1 MLCWHK
7 LTLSLT
13 VEATEL
19 FEVRWKQLI
28 FSFPFRMWRNEVN
41 MRKRERTRQQA
52 EELRKM
58 QKLFLLKA
66 MSSPGRAS
74 GDSRGFS
81 VLTAVCWQGKLWPSS
96 QTCAGTAVSRQ
107 NQPPDFTPQ
116 PANYPGFSRTP
127 PSSLLPPSSSPSLLY
142 TTDIMNTVREE
153 IPELLKIQ
161 PKLKILRRISARR
174 S

>member
-66 MSSPGRAS
+66 MSSPGRA
-74 GDSRGFS
+74 GDCIARFDCS
-81 VLTAVCWQGKLWPSS
+81 VLTGKVVAEQPDLCGDSSGHQSKPASRLHTTTSKLYSSTAPQLTSCTPSVYL
-96 QTCAGTAVSRQ
+96 T
-107 NQPPDFTPQ
+107 
-116 PANYPGFSRTP
+116 
-127 PSSLLPPSSSPSLLY
+127 
-142 TTDIMNTVREE
+142 
-153 IPELLKIQ
+153 
-161 PKLKILRRISARR
+161 SAL
-174 S
+174 

>member
-1 MLCWHK
+1 MSNVNLKPFLIEHFDFKLWLAMLCWHK

-66 MSSPGRAS
+66 MSSPGRVLSEDIRLFSLWFVAREGCCWAARPVWWRWS
-74 GDSRGFS
+74 PDQTPGHQTTHHHQQTLQDSIIF
-81 VLTAVCWQGKLWPSS
+81 LT
-96 QTCAGTAVSRQ
+96 
-107 NQPPDFTPQ
+107 
-116 PANYPGFSRTP
+116 
-127 PSSLLPPSSSPSLLY
+127 SPSLSF
-142 TTDIMNTVREE
+142 T
-153 IPELLKIQ
+153 
-161 PKLKILRRISARR
+161 ILI
-174 S
+174 

>member
-1 MLCWHK
+1 MNILILKPRLALLSRHK

-13 VEATEL
+13 VGATEL

-66 MSSPGRAS
+66 MSSPGILS
-74 GDSRGFS
+74 YYTTGVF
-81 VLTAVCWQGKLWPSS
+81 TEVCCQGRLWPSS
-96 QTCAGTAVSRQ
+96 QTCVGTAVSRQ
-107 NQPPDFTPQ
+107 NQPADFTPP
-116 PANYPGFSRTP
+116 PANYPGFSNIP
-127 PSSLLPPSSSPSLLY
+127 QSSSSSSSLLY
-142 TTDIMNTVREE
+142 NIDI
-153 IPELLKIQ
+153 I
-161 PKLKILRRISARR
+161 A
-174 S
+174 